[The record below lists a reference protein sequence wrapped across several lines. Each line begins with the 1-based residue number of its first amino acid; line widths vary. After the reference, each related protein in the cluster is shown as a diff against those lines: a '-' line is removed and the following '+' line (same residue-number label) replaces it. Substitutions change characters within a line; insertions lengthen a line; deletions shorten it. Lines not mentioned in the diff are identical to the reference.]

1 MSAPPPGLAALP
13 NVERRILA
21 GSPAQLDQDLA
32 ARLVALSLPE
42 NTHDECVEPLGS
54 SAVEAA
60 VWLALAVLI
69 WVIAAVW
76 SLRP

>member
-1 MSAPPPGLAALP
+1 MLPPKPNTLP
-13 NVERRILA
+13 NHVRRILA
-21 GSPAQLDQDLA
+21 GSSAQLDQDLA
-32 ARLVALSLPE
+32 ARLIALSLPE

-60 VWLALAVLI
+60 VWLALAVLL
-69 WVIAAVW
+69 WAIAAVW

>member
-1 MSAPPPGLAALP
+1 MTRCALSPNTLP
-13 NVERRILA
+13 NQDRRILA
-21 GSPAQLDQDLA
+21 GSSTQLDCDLA
-32 ARLVALSLPE
+32 ARLIALSLPE

-60 VWLALAVLI
+60 TWLALAVLI
-69 WVIAAVW
+69 WAMAAVW